1 MINKIEQQNI
11 KQQRIDDFL
20 TFYTNSMFVKD
31 IDPNIW
37 LSKYII
43 DRMELNDEQILW
55 FCFLCSITYQ
65 LPTAYLIINEY
76 PDLEL
81 IDEHRLKEW
90 WTQVQQRCPFQ
101 KDKLKQRKYLP
112 ETIMSYKNLVNGSQT
127 KFFNDILTGTDTEN
141 FNYLWNVLYKNIAH
155 FGRFSVWNW
164 SQMLK
169 QVALYNIEPD
179 TLFLGESNSESHTH
193 GLCYAI
199 GKDEWA
205 KKIRYKDGEK
215 RKKEVHNFTKDEKIL
230 LESEA
235 EYILEK
241 LLESDIDVDRFYI
254 ETVAC
259 AYKKLFRNNDSRYVG
274 YYLDRQAEDIIKLE
288 RENWYGVDWKLLWDA
303 RRELLNKNH
312 LHTKVDTRK
321 FSLPYEEK
329 IQLPKEMKCNMI
341 QSILHG
347 DLK

>member
-1 MINKIEQQNI
+1 MMRMYDVVDYRACATSAMRDAKNGKALIKKIEKKTGI
-11 KQQRIDDFL
+11 RIDLIEGKERKGLKVTVKL
-20 TFYTNSMFVKD
+20 TETD
-31 IDPNIW
+31 IVENI
-37 LSKYII
+37 I
-43 DRMELNDEQILW
+43 R
-55 FCFLCSITYQ
+55 
-65 LPTAYLIINEY
+65 
-76 PDLEL
+76 
-81 IDEHRLKEW
+81 
-90 WTQVQQRCPFQ
+90 
-101 KDKLKQRKYLP
+101 
-112 ETIMSYKNLVNGSQT
+112 
-127 KFFNDILTGTDTEN
+127 
-141 FNYLWNVLYKNIAH
+141 
-155 FGRFSVWNW
+155 
-164 SQMLK
+164 MLK

-241 LLESDIDVDRFYI
+241 LLESNIDVDRFYI